1 MSTYTSI
8 GAMDTLEEKDKDKLI
23 ASLRA
28 EASSLRDSVSY
39 LQGAL
44 IRSHDLNTT
53 FYASKHAQIT
63 RKNFTD
69 IPDEGMP
76 ARYVK
81 EMIEQLHLCDF
92 RPRLN
97 TSSYVNVVS
106 EPEEKEV
113 ALLGAEV
120 NLADASVY
128 PASVKLHDTCV
139 DLLAK
144 LWNAPD
150 PPIKGGHYCG
160 AGTVGSTEAC
170 LLAGLALKFRWRK
183 WYAERHGM
191 TEDEVVGVKPNIVIS
206 TAYQG
211 ESEPVVRCCLSICL
225 GLLTAIYFCQLLG
238 KSSFDTLMSLPF

>member
-1 MSTYTSI
+1 MKAPRLTTAQASSTVATMMSSQ
-8 GAMDTLEEKDKDKLI
+8 DKSEEDKDTII
-23 ASLRA
+23 ASLRE
-28 EASSLRDSVSY
+28 EAASLKESVAL

-44 IRSHDLNTT
+44 IRNQDLGTT
-53 FYASKHAQIT
+53 YYASHHSQLT
-63 RKNFTD
+63 RKD
-69 IPDEGMP
+69 IQEIPQQGMP

-81 EMIEQLHLCDF
+81 EVIEQFHLCDF
-92 RPRLN
+92 LPRLN

-128 PASVKLHDTCV
+128 PASVKMHDTVV

-170 LLAGLALKFRWRK
+170 LLA
-183 WYAERHGM
+183 
-191 TEDEVVGVKPNIVIS
+191 
-206 TAYQG
+206 
-211 ESEPVVRCCLSICL
+211 
-225 GLLTAIYFCQLLG
+225 
-238 KSSFDTLMSLPF
+238 